1 MSTITHQ
8 VVIEYPESLPDLLQE
23 SKEQFEQE
31 MRLAM
36 ALKMFEMKRLSS
48 GQAAQLAGQDRVS
61 FLLSLHRYGV
71 PMIDLTDEELAKD
84 VQNA

>member
-1 MSTITHQ
+1 MNTMTRQ
-8 VVIEYPESLPDLLQE
+8 FVMEYPESMPDVLQE

-31 MRLAM
+31 IRLAM

-48 GQAAQLAGQDRVS
+48 GQAAQLAGQERVP
-61 FLLSLHRYGV
+61 FLLSLHRYGI
-71 PMIDLTDEELAKD
+71 PMIDLTDDELEGD